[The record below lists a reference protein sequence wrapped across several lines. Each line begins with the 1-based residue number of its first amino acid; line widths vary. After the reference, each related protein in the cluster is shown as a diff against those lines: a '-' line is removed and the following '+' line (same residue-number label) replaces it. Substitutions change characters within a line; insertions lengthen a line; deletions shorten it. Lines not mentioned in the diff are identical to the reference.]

1 MATHAIKDAPIQRR
15 QRIGV
20 DIPVILTTVLESME
34 ATIADL
40 SEQGA
45 LIKGCAVP
53 AGARVQI
60 DYLGQTIYAQ
70 CRWGEVDRMGVQF
83 VYPLAEGP
91 LFERLQVARAA
102 GMPRD
107 MVIAFPQTRVLFG
120 RRAH

>member
-1 MATHAIKDAPIQRR
+1 DHARKGAATQLPEILPICATVIPSPDQRRTLGDEAMATHAIKDAPIQRR

-34 ATIADL
+34 ATIADI

-70 CRWGEVDRMGVQF
+70 CRWGEV
-83 VYPLAEGP
+83 
-91 LFERLQVARAA
+91 
-102 GMPRD
+102 
-107 MVIAFPQTRVLFG
+107 
-120 RRAH
+120 